1 MRLVMAVGI
10 LALAGRT
17 ASAAYIVELDAGDR
31 MTVDSYWAEGDRMHL
46 MRQGVDL
53 SVPRGRVRSIHEVEG
68 SSVEGSPVP
77 RPAAGATSAKSTSA
91 SREELEAREAGITRH
106 LLRVQQERFEAEA
119 RGESPARLNHLDGE
133 FRRAQQ
139 RRVEALRALDHQ
151 DTAK

>member
-10 LALAGRT
+10 LALAGRA
-17 ASAAYIVELDAGDR
+17 ASAAYVVELDGGDR

-53 SVPRGRVRSIHEVEG
+53 SVPRGRVRNIHEVEG
-68 SSVEGSPVP
+68 SFGEESSVP
-77 RPAAGATSAKSTSA
+77 RPAARATSAKPTSA
-91 SREELEAREAGITRH
+91 SREQLEAREAGIARH
-106 LLRVQQERFEAEA
+106 LLRVQQERFEAQA

-139 RRVEALRALDHQ
+139 RRVDALRALDQ
-151 DTAK
+151 LDPAK

>member
-1 MRLVMAVGI
+1 
-10 LALAGRT
+10 AGRT

-91 SREELEAREAGITRH
+91 SPEELEAREAGIPRP
-106 LLRVQQERFEAEA
+106 LLPAQQERLQAAA
-119 RGESPARLNHLDGE
+119 RGEAPPPLHHL
-133 FRRAQQ
+133 
-139 RRVEALRALDHQ
+139 H
-151 DTAK
+151 

>member
-77 RPAAGATSAKSTSA
+77 RPAAGGTPAQSTSA
-91 SREELEAREAGITRH
+91 SREEPGAPRTRV
-106 LLRVQQERFEAEA
+106 RR
-119 RGESPARLNHLDGE
+119 RPPPAQHGR
-133 FRRAQQ
+133 
-139 RRVEALRALDHQ
+139 
-151 DTAK
+151 